1 MNNFIL
7 FVNSFLSYLLVYF
20 VFAALI
26 IIAVLV
32 GIKVR
37 KAKNDKEAVAGV
49 EMVDDTPNQATE

>member
-7 FVNSFLSYLLVYF
+7 FANSFLSYLLVYF
-20 VFAALI
+20 VFATLI

-37 KAKNDKEAVAGV
+37 KAKNDKEAVAGA
-49 EMVDDTPNQATE
+49 EMVDDTLDQATE

>member
-7 FVNSFLSYLLVYF
+7 FANSFLSYLLVYF

-37 KAKNDKEAVAGV
+37 KAKNDKEAVAGA